1 MPKYSNSLSRSEV
14 MASSSLRALTAAN
27 SATRSSM
34 RPRAC
39 PAFTDC
45 EKEWMSWL
53 RTSLSMKTA
62 RRRAASLEYSGSSA
76 MSDAAVRMESSS
88 NSLVVAPSYSPLM
101 VRVATRSG
109 STLSSPPEERSTA
122 RTIFI
127 TSAGSSP
134 PFRLRTCMVVDAAA
148 SAGVC
153 SGVPALNW
161 SVLTT

>member
-1 MPKYSNSLSRSEV
+1 MPKYSKSWSRSGLT
-14 MASSSLRALTAAN
+14 ASSSFRALAVTN
-27 SATRSSM
+27 SATSSLIS
-34 RPRAC
+34 PRAC

-62 RRRAASLEYSGSSA
+62 SSRAASWEYSGSSA

-88 NSLVVAPSYSPLM
+88 SSRVVAPSYSPLM

-134 PFRLRTCMVVDAAA
+134 PFRLRTCIVVDVAA
-148 SAGVC
+148 SGGTC
-153 SGVPALNW
+153 SGA
-161 SVLTT
+161 SVRA